1 MNILS
6 WGEILSCTK
15 IDCFK
20 VILNVIIE
28 RCSGKKMFLNVI
40 IERCSEKK
48 MFLKGYSSTAVK
60 SSGGKK
66 QKHHYY
72 IDFLVQNFFYVG
84 TCKNASR
91 SKFL

>member
-1 MNILS
+1 
-6 WGEILSCTK
+6 
-15 IDCFK
+15 
-20 VILNVIIE
+20 
-28 RCSGKKMFLNVI
+28 
-40 IERCSEKK
+40 